1 MLALLLVVVATTP
14 DAGYS
19 GARDALEATRLDLA
33 RRAPAEARA
42 HARAALLGFLERQA
56 FPAWAGTPWDFN
68 GTSTTPGE
76 GKIACGYLVSTVLLH
91 AGFKVER
98 VRLAQ
103 QASAN
108 IVATLARGTAVVRF
122 TPRDN
127 ADALA
132 QIRAR
137 FGDGLYVVGFDY
149 HVGFLRLDGERAE
162 FCHSSF
168 IAPGS
173 VVCEAPVPTGAFA
186 SRLYVVA
193 DALNDRVV
201 DDWLAGRAIKTVR

>member
-1 MLALLLVVVATTP
+1 MLTLLLLVTAATP
-14 DAGYS
+14 AEYADAQ
-19 GARDALEATRLDLA
+19 TRLEETRRSLA
-33 RRAPAEARA
+33 TEKPARA
-42 HARAALLGFLERQA
+42 RLAGRAAVLDFLDQTA

-76 GKIACGYLVSTVLLH
+76 GKIACGYLVTTVLLH

-98 VRLAQ
+98 ARLAL

-108 IVATLARGTAVVRF
+108 IVATLARGTPVVRF

-132 QIRAR
+132 QIHQR
-137 FGDGLYVVGFDY
+137 FGDGLFVVGFDY
-149 HVGFLRLDGERAE
+149 HVGFLRLEGERAE
-162 FCHSSF
+162 FCH
-168 IAPGS
+168 AS
-173 VVCEAPVPTGAFA
+173 VIEPAAAVCEPPVPSGAFV

-193 DALNDRVV
+193 DALNDRVL

>member
-1 MLALLLVVVATTP
+1 MLAIVLLLSTAAAP
-14 DAGYS
+14 DYAAAQTS
-19 GARDALEATRLDLA
+19 LEATRVALTGQP
-33 RRAPAEARA
+33 RTEARVA
-42 HARAALLGFLERQA
+42 ARTAVLEFLEKTA
-56 FPAWAGTPWDFN
+56 FPAWTGTPWDFN

-108 IVATLARGTAVVRF
+108 IVATLARGTPVVRF

-127 ADALA
+127 AEALA
-132 QIRAR
+132 QIHQR
-137 FGDGLYVVGFDY
+137 FGDGLFVVGFDY
-149 HVGFLRLDGERAE
+149 HVGFLRLEGERAE

-168 IAPGS
+168 IEPGS
-173 VVCEAPVPTGAFA
+173 VVCEPPVPTGAFA

-193 DALNDRVV
+193 DALNDRVL